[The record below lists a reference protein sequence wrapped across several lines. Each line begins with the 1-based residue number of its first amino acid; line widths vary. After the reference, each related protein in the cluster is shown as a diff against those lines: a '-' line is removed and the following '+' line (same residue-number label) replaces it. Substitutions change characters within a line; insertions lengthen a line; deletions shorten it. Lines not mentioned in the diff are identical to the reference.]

1 MARCEDFPC
10 CGHTD
15 RDPCPGQAVVNEP
28 WYCDECGIYHMHP
41 EDSDYIRDV
50 HAEPEEDDTLPCG
63 CSEGMCYCEP
73 EWPEDEGYYYS
84 GTGEWSED
92 SSYEDYLNR

>member
-1 MARCEDFPC
+1 MSRCEDYPC

-15 RDPCPGQAVVNEP
+15 RDPCPGQAVIDEP

-41 EDSDYIRDV
+41 EDSDYIRDI
-50 HAEPEEDDTLPCG
+50 HFPDEPDEEDEPVYNDT
-63 CSEGMCYCEP
+63 EP
-73 EWPEDEGYYYS
+73 YDEGYYYS